1 MYKNKYVV
9 NLAVALIANVVLY
22 GLSRTDEKKPS
33 IKLLGRNIVVVFVAL
48 CSVEYITP
56 MVLKGGAAAVGAA
69 SAMPVEA
76 VPVLKEVNLGD
87 PNF

>member
-9 NLAVALIANVVLY
+9 NLAVAVVSTAVLF

-33 IKLLGRNIVVVFVAL
+33 MKLLARNLVVVFVAL
-48 CSVEYITP
+48 CSLEYITP
-56 MVLKGGAAAVGAA
+56 MVLKGGAMAVSTVSPIA
-69 SAMPVEA
+69 SEA
-76 VPVLKEVNLGD
+76 VPVLREVNLGD